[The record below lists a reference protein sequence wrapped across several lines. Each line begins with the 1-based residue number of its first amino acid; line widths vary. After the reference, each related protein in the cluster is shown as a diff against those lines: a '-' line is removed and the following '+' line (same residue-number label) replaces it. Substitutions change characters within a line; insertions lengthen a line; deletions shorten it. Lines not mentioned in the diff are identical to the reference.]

1 MCMPSLW
8 LSMFSKPDPL
18 YHGKAKESAITKVV
32 TS

>member
-18 YHGKAKESAITKVV
+18 YHGKAKESAIQVV